1 MICFIQGNI
10 IQTLPCP
17 AINGLY
23 FVKTISI
30 QFSIKI
36 VGRFFSGSSCCLLC
50 LPMIASPCCRSLAL
64 IRFSGFL
71 QLLLADW
78 DRKKSAMNCKF
89 NVGSVLLFCN
99 LYSHSMFCGGCL
111 LTWMEKKQINSL
123 HVTHDNWISC
133 CPIRSFFDHLLQRR
147 WLCSCFFVDSVIQKK
162 LKIFSMLYSALLGHL
177 NQLWAV
183 GKVLNITY
191 TQLRRAT

>member
-1 MICFIQGNI
+1 M
-10 IQTLPCP
+10 
-17 AINGLY
+17 
-23 FVKTISI
+23 KTISN

-71 QLLLADW
+71 QLLLAGTE
-78 DRKKSAMNCKF
+78 RKAQWNANLMSARCYCSAICTPIQCF
-89 NVGSVLLFCN
+89 VVAASSPG
-99 LYSHSMFCGGCL
+99 
-111 LTWMEKKQINSL
+111 WMEKKQINSL

-133 CPIRSFFDHLLQRR
+133 CPIRSFFDHLLQRQ

-191 TQLRRAT
+191 T